1 MNRENGKDCAIRDD
15 DLSMVRSGPKGTRK
29 NPEEFAVALES
40 LGDAIV
46 VSDTGGRITRLN
58 TVAQTLSGWAEAEA
72 LGRPVDEVFRIIDER
87 SRRPIK
93 VPVDRALA
101 TGTRKRLGK
110 HISLITCD
118 GSERSI
124 TDVVINVC
132 NHDGGTFGIV
142 LVFRERNEGKEVE
155 RALRHL
161 ASIIESSDDAILS
174 KTLDGVITSWNPAA
188 ERIFGYNAHE
198 MIGTPMAR
206 LIPAD
211 RLGEEP
217 QILARL
223 KNGERVDHFETVR
236 VAKDGRR
243 LPVSV
248 TISPIKDAAGNIVG
262 ASKIVLD
269 LTKQRQAEER
279 YNSERVQGEQ
289 QLQIANQEL
298 RKAKHEADAANQAK
312 SRFLANLS
320 HEIRSPMNAILGY
333 TQLMLRDSNLPAE
346 AKENL
351 KVINRSGEHLLTLIN
366 SVLDMSKIEAGH
378 AVLRLSVFSVRRLV
392 ESLANMFR
400 LRAGAKGLRFEV
412 SLQGEP
418 LPHLMGDE
426 SKINQALINLLGN
439 AIKFTDRG
447 GVKLDVTLEPS
458 SSQQVWLS
466 ACVED
471 TGPGI
476 AKTEAEE
483 LFQPFT
489 QSTGGLNTS
498 EGTGLGLAISREHAR
513 LMRGDL
519 TLTSNPGTGCI
530 FRFRVPLERAEA
542 KASVVHSARR
552 VIGLQAGQQIPK
564 IMVVDDQFE
573 NRDWLVKLLG
583 MVGLS
588 AQSAVDGEASI
599 RHWEQWNPD
608 LILMDVHMPVMD
620 GLEATRRIKATPR
633 GSKTIIIAL
642 TASTLEN
649 ERLATLESGVDD
661 FIAKPCDENEL
672 LAKLGRHLHLTYR
685 YDEFAGS
692 DEEQAG
698 GIPALSVEKLRKL
711 PRELLEKLHQ
721 ATLKGNKRLM
731 DTLILEIGQKGSTE
745 STDALRRL
753 IDSYDY
759 DYLAES
765 LEEACR

>member
-1 MNRENGKDCAIRDD
+1 VA
-15 DLSMVRSGPKGTRK
+15 RSNPKGTRK
-29 NPEEFAVALES
+29 NLDELGVSLDS
-40 LGDAIV
+40 LGDAV
-46 VSDTGGRITRLN
+46 VATDTGGRITRLN
-58 TVAQTLSGWAEAEA
+58 PVAEA
-72 LGRPVDEVFRIIDER
+72 FRDGNQE
-87 SRRPIK
+87 
-93 VPVDRALA
+93 
-101 TGTRKRLGK
+101 KR
-110 HISLITCD
+110 
-118 GSERSI
+118 
-124 TDVVINVC
+124 
-132 NHDGGTFGIV
+132 
-142 LVFRERNEGKEVE
+142 VE

-161 ASIIESSDDAILS
+161 AAIVESSENAILS
-174 KTLDGVITSWNPAA
+174 KTLEGVVTSWNPGA
-188 ERIFGYNAHE
+188 ERIFGYKAHE

-211 RLGEEP
+211 RLEEEP

-248 TISPIKDAAGNIVG
+248 TISPIKDAAGKIVG
-262 ASKIVLD
+262 ASTIVLD
-269 LTKQRQAEER
+269 LTKQHQAEER
-279 YNSERVQGEQ
+279 HNSERLRGEQ
-289 QLQIANQEL
+289 QLQIVNQEL
-298 RKAKHEADAANQAK
+298 QKAKLVADAANLAK

-320 HEIRSPMNAILGY
+320 HEIRTPMNAILGY
-333 TQLMLRDSNLPAE
+333 TQLMLRDPNLGAE
-346 AKENL
+346 AKGNL
-351 KVINRSGEHLLTLIN
+351 NVINRSGEHLLSLIN
-366 SVLDMSKIEAGH
+366 SVLDMSKIEAGR
-378 AVLRLSVFSVRRLV
+378 AELRPSAFSARRLV
-392 ESLANMFR
+392 DNLANMFR
-400 LRAGAKGLRFEV
+400 LRAGAKGLQFEV
-412 SLQGEP
+412 SLQGES

-426 SKINQALINLLGN
+426 GKINQALINLLGN

-458 SSQQVWLS
+458 GGHQVWLS

-476 AKTEAEE
+476 SKQDAEQ

-489 QSTGGLNTS
+489 QSKGSLNTS

-519 TLTSNPGTGCI
+519 TLTSVPGRGSI
-530 FRFRVPLERAEA
+530 FRFRVPLERAEV
-542 KASVVHSARR
+542 KAAIVRSSARR
-552 VIGLQAGQQIPK
+552 IIGLQAGQEIPK

-583 MVGLS
+583 LVGIS

-599 RHWEQWNPD
+599 QRWEEWNPD

-633 GSKTIIIAL
+633 GAKTIIIAL

-649 ERLATLESGVDD
+649 ERLATFESGVDD
-661 FIAKPCDENEL
+661 FIAKPCDEHEL
-672 LAKLGRHLHLTYR
+672 LAKLGRHLHLAYR
-685 YDEFAGS
+685 YDESAGH
-692 DEEQAG
+692 DHEPTDG
-698 GIPALSVEKLRKL
+698 TPALSVEKLRKL
-711 PRELLEKLHQ
+711 PRDLLEKLRQ

-731 DTLILEIGQKGSTE
+731 DALILEIGQKGSAE